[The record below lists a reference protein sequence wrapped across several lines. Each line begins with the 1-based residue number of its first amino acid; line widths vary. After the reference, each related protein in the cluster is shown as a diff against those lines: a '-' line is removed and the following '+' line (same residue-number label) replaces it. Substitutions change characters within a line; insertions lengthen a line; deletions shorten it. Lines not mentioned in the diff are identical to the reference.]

1 LQPLCAVS
9 IDVDSIRCYYRIH
22 GLGEAPA
29 DLREVIIRRTIP
41 RFAEIFARRGLAA
54 TFFIVAEDID
64 VEAFGASARAG
75 HKLVSELAA
84 AGHEIGNHSYSHPYD
99 LARLSVDRVAE
110 EIGRA
115 HDVLSAAAGTTVRG
129 FRAPGY
135 DISAAMIEQLM
146 QRGYSYDSSI
156 FPAPG
161 YYAAKALV
169 LGAMGVARM
178 KSGAVLTNPRALLA
192 PTDPYRPSP
201 RAPWRRGQASL
212 VELPIAVTRGTRVPV
227 IGTNVLLAPT
237 WLRARLLDGV
247 RHRPLFNF
255 EMHAIDLA
263 DAEADG
269 IPGELVAKQPD
280 LRRSL
285 KEKERV
291 FEATLDRLALDY
303 EFVTL
308 DQAANWVHREA
319 A

>member
-1 LQPLCAVS
+1 MRPLCAVS
-9 IDVDSIRCYYRIH
+9 IDVDSIPCYYRIH
-22 GLGEAPA
+22 ALGPPPDE
-29 DLREVIIRRTIP
+29 LRDVILRRAVP
-41 RFAEIFARRGLAA
+41 RFAEIFARRGIAA
-54 TFFIVAEDID
+54 TFFIVAEDVD
-64 VEAFGASARAG
+64 EEAPGGRRAG
-75 HKLVSELAA
+75 RRVVAGLAA
-84 AGHEIGNHSYSHPYD
+84 SGHEIANHSYSHPYD
-99 LARLSVDRVAE
+99 LARLSGAQIAS

-115 HDVLSAAAGTTVRG
+115 HEVLCQVSERTVRG

-135 DISAAMIEQLM
+135 DISRVMLEELM
-146 QRGYSYDSSI
+146 RLGYSYDSSI

-161 YYAAKALV
+161 YYAAKAAV

-178 KSGAVLTNPRALLA
+178 KSGAVLTDPRALLA
-192 PTDPYRPSP
+192 PTDPYRPST
-201 RAPWRRGQASL
+201 RAPWRRGQAPL
-212 VELPIAVTRGTRVPV
+212 VELPIAVTRRTRVPV
-227 IGTNVLLAPT
+227 IGTNVLLAPP

-255 EMHAIDLA
+255 ELHGIDLA
-263 DAEADG
+263 DAHMDG

-285 KEKERV
+285 AHKQRV

-308 DQAANWVHREA
+308 EQAANWAQREA